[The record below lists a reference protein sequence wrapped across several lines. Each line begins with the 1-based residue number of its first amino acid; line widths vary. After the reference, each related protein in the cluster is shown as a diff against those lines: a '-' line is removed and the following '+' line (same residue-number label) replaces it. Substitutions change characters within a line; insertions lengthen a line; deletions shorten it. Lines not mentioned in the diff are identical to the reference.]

1 MSYQIVYPYPA
12 VMTINAD
19 NFKSAIK
26 QYAKMNYNYSINSLI
41 ITDQTRYMR
50 ANLKY
55 YNNGKA
61 NKVAISMAPTIW
73 PTDKKGR
80 ITDGQIKTDLWPLV
94 PQVTYDTKEYPA
106 TTYIEGGFVPSIVP
120 ISPYGPYGP
129 MPVVLRY

>member
-19 NFKSAIK
+19 NFKDAIK

-41 ITDQTRYMR
+41 ITDQSRYMQ

-55 YNNGKA
+55 YNNGLA
-61 NKVAISMAPTIW
+61 NKVAISMTPTVW

-80 ITDGQIKTDLWPLV
+80 LTDGKIQTDLWPLV

-106 TTYIEGGFVPSIVP
+106 TTYVEGGFVPAIVP
-120 ISPYGPYGP
+120 LNPLGIGT
-129 MPVVLRY
+129 MIRY